1 MTAEKFLREK
11 LISEVS
17 IFGDGTTEFHTR
29 DLQHLL
35 QCLDHKDEIIRQA
48 VKHRKIN
55 FNAEKRFKDLLE
67 LCMTINN
74 LSADQRLYYIRQEY
88 KKIWNEMNIVEK
100 V

>member
-11 LISEVS
+11 LESEISS
-17 IFGDGTTEFHTR
+17 FGDGNTEFHTR
-29 DLQHLL
+29 DLEHLL
-35 QCLDHKDEIIRQA
+35 KCLDHKDEIIRLA
-48 VKHRKIN
+48 VEHRKIN

-88 KKIWNEMNIVEK
+88 KKIWDAMNVTEK